1 MAGTGSTFLQ
11 CCMRDKDE
19 LQKDARF
26 DILVFEHTEKFCQ
39 DVYELMQ
46 ESLPA
51 GSAVFKKN
59 LRK

>member
-1 MAGTGSTFLQ
+1 MHS
-11 CCMRDKDE
+11 
-19 LQKDARF
+19 F

>member
-1 MAGTGSTFLQ
+1 
-11 CCMRDKDE
+11 MRDKDE

-46 ESLPA
+46 KSLPT
-51 GSAVFKKN
+51 GSAVFKKI
-59 LRK
+59 